1 MSFVLKVLLSSVLFL
16 QISFGKTESLSYQT
30 ITYKKTASFL
40 SEQPTYGDL
49 LLNLAMAKM
58 DPGILSIGKKLL
70 EGKGL
75 SVKEKIPEI
84 QMNGN
89 QISIKGLRYK
99 IVVSNNYE
107 LELSY
112 NDKKIPFNRS
122 VDIEK
127 NIIDIDAFFSKQ
139 EVSGFYQRL
148 LVGEDAQAVGA
159 IGIGLLLGTLFVIS
173 VIGWDMS
180 RGKGTNFS
188 EWFLSPDG
196 LEKEIEF
203 TCDGGNFTIVNGAE
217 RISFKS
223 DKMLVDEKIA
233 PDRKGYVY
241 DMYTVTYYNRKK
253 SSDGYQSISFFADD
267 SEEYV
272 REKFFG
278 PPNYTP
284 QKTKDLAELAKNVLG
299 SDGKRKI
306 CSGNKFVNSAT
317 RTKFEELQ
325 NSVNKARKSK
335 DKGLLDKVKQLD
347 SGNQTK

>member
-1 MSFVLKVLLSSVLFL
+1 MSFVIKVLLSTILFL
-16 QISFGKTESLSYQT
+16 QFSFGKTESLSYQT
-30 ITYKKTASFL
+30 NTYKKTSSFL

-49 LLNLAMAKM
+49 LINLAMAKM
-58 DPGILSIGKKLL
+58 DPSVFSSGKKLL

-75 SVKEKIPEI
+75 SLKEKIPEI

-89 QISIKGLRYK
+89 QISIKGLRHK
-99 IVVSNNYE
+99 IVVSNSYE
-107 LELSY
+107 LELNY
-112 NDKKIPFNRS
+112 NDKKIPYNRS
-122 VDIEK
+122 ADIEK
-127 NIIDIDAFFSKQ
+127 NINDIDAFFSKQ

-148 LVGEDAQAVGA
+148 LVGEDAQA
-159 IGIGLLLGTLFVIS
+159 IGVIAIGLLLGTLFVIS
-173 VIGWDMS
+173 YIGWDMS

-196 LEKEIEF
+196 LNKDIEF

-217 RISFKS
+217 KISFKS

-233 PDRKGYVY
+233 PHRKGYVY
-241 DMYTVTYYNRKK
+241 DMHTVTYYNKKK
-253 SSDGYQSISFFADD
+253 SSDGYQSISYFADD

-278 PPNYTP
+278 PSNYTP
-284 QKTKDLAELAKNVLG
+284 QKAKDLSELAKNVLG

-306 CSGNKFVNSAT
+306 CSGSKFVDSST

-325 NSVNKARKSK
+325 KAVNIARKSK
-335 DKGLLDKVKQLD
+335 DKTLLDKVKQLD
-347 SGNQTK
+347 SGNQAK